1 MEATGDIAIST
12 HLNLR
17 SRVHQV
23 IGATQSAGRLSH
35 IFNTFIVNLILLN
48 VAAMVLESVQA
59 IHSRVPHWFLW
70 FEYFSVGVFS
80 VEYLLRL
87 WTCVEDPQYRR
98 PVLGRLRFVVSALA
112 LVDLSAVLPF
122 YLPFLAVD
130 LRVLRMFRMLRI
142 MRLMRIAKLGRYSQ
156 SLQML
161 LRVVKSKK
169 EELTSSACILL
180 ILVVVAATVIFYA
193 EHETQPKAFSS
204 IPAAMWWSVVTLTT
218 IGYGDVY
225 PVTVIGKLL
234 ASVIA
239 VLGIGMVAL
248 PTAILGAGLLEEM
261 QRHKKVIQC
270 PHCGK
275 DIMP

>member
-1 MEATGDIAIST
+1 MEATGHIAIAARPS
-12 HLNLR
+12 LR
-17 SRVHQV
+17 SRVYQA
-23 IGATQSAGRLSH
+23 IGSAQSVGRVSH
-35 IFNTFIVNLILLN
+35 IFNMSIITLILLN
-48 VAAMVLESVQA
+48 VTAMILESVQA
-59 IHSRVPHWFLW
+59 IHTRVPHWFLW

-87 WTCVEDPQYRR
+87 WSCVEDLPYRR
-98 PVLGRLRFVVSALA
+98 PVRGRLRFMISPLA

-122 YLPFLAVD
+122 YLPFLAID

-161 LRVVKSKK
+161 LRVVRSRK
-169 EELTSSACILL
+169 EELMSSACILL
-180 ILVVVAATVIFYA
+180 ILVVVAASLIFYA
-193 EHETQPKAFSS
+193 EHETQPQPFSS
-204 IPAAMWWSVVTLTT
+204 IPAAMWWAVVTLTT

-225 PVTVIGKLL
+225 PVTVVGKLL
-234 ASVIA
+234 ASAIA

-248 PTAILGAGLLEEM
+248 PTAILGTGFLEEM
-261 QRHKKVIQC
+261 QRHKKIMQC

-275 DIMP
+275 DFTP

>member
-1 MEATGDIAIST
+1 MEAVDYVALSAP
-12 HLNLR
+12 LSWR
-17 SRVHQV
+17 SRVHHV
-23 IGATQSAGRLSH
+23 IGSAHSAGRLSR
-35 IFNTFIVNLILLN
+35 IFNTFIVVLILLN
-48 VAAMVLESVQA
+48 VMAMVLESVQA
-59 IHSRVPHWFLW
+59 VHARVPHWFLW

-80 VEYLLRL
+80 VEYVLRV
-87 WTCVEDPQYRR
+87 WSCVEGPQYRR
-98 PVLGRLRFVVSALA
+98 PVRGRLRFMVSPLA

-122 YLPFLAVD
+122 YLPFVAVD

-142 MRLMRIAKLGRYSQ
+142 MRIMRIAKLGRYSQ

-169 EELTSSACILL
+169 EQLTSSACILL
-180 ILVVVAATVIFYA
+180 ILVVVAATLIFYA
-193 EHETQPKAFSS
+193 EHETQPKSFSS
-204 IPAAMWWSVVTLTT
+204 IPAAMWWAVITLTT

-225 PVTVIGKLL
+225 PVTVVGKLL

-261 QRHKKVIQC
+261 EHHKKILQC

-275 DIMP
+275 DIRP

>member
-1 MEATGDIAIST
+1 MEATGHMAIST
-12 HLNLR
+12 HLRLR
-17 SRVHQV
+17 SRVYQV
-23 IGATQSAGRLSH
+23 INATQSAGRLSH
-35 IFNTFIVNLILLN
+35 IFNTFIVDLILLN
-48 VAAMVLESVQA
+48 IVAMVLESAQA
-59 IHSRVPHWFLW
+59 IHSHVPHWFLG

-80 VEYLLRL
+80 VEYVLRV

-98 PVLGRLRFVVSALA
+98 PVRGRLRYMVSALA

-122 YLPFLAVD
+122 YLPFLVVD

-142 MRLMRIAKLGRYSQ
+142 LRLMRIAKLGRYSQ

-161 LRVVKSKK
+161 LRVVRSKK
-169 EELTSSACILL
+169 EELASSACILL
-180 ILVVVAATVIFYA
+180 ILVVVAASLMFYA
-193 EHETQPKAFSS
+193 EHEAQPKSFAS
-204 IPAAMWWSVVTLTT
+204 IPASMWWAVVTLTT

-225 PVTVIGKLL
+225 PVTVMGKLL

-261 QRHKKVIQC
+261 QRHKKSIQC

-275 DIMP
+275 DFTP

>member
-1 MEATGDIAIST
+1 MEATGHMAVST
-12 HLNLR
+12 HVSPR
-17 SRVHQV
+17 SRVYQV
-23 IGATQSAGRLSH
+23 IGSGQSTGRLSH
-35 IFNTFIVNLILLN
+35 IFNAFIVNLILLN
-48 VAAMVLESVQA
+48 IAAMVLESVQA

-70 FEYFSVGVFS
+70 FEYCSVGVFS
-80 VEYLLRL
+80 AEYVLRV
-87 WTCVEDPQYRR
+87 WTCVEDPLYRR
-98 PVLGRLRFVVSALA
+98 PVRGRLRFMVSALA

-122 YLPFLAVD
+122 YLPFLAMD

-180 ILVVVAATVIFYA
+180 ILVVVAATLIYYA

-225 PVTVIGKLL
+225 PVTVVGKLL

-248 PTAILGAGLLEEM
+248 PTAVLGAGLLEEM
-261 QRHKKVIQC
+261 QRHKKTVQC

-275 DIMP
+275 DFTP